1 VEAFH
6 RTLPSY
12 NETKLHNLPS
22 IAEELGLKNV
32 FLKDE
37 STRFGLPAFKILGA
51 SWAIHRC
58 LCENYSLPEEASL
71 DDVKEAVTKSK
82 QGARLVL
89 CSEGNWG
96 RACARMGK
104 ILAVPVTIYVPGF
117 MSAYTQNLL
126 GEEGAEVKVLEGGS
140 YDDSI
145 AAALED
151 SQRTGA
157 LLIMDTSW
165 EGYEQ
170 VPKVCLE

>member
-1 VEAFH
+1 
-6 RTLPSY
+6 
-12 NETKLHNLPS
+12 
-22 IAEELGLKNV
+22 
-32 FLKDE
+32 
-37 STRFGLPAFKILGA
+37 
-51 SWAIHRC
+51 
-58 LCENYSLPEEASL
+58 
-71 DDVKEAVTKSK
+71 
-82 QGARLVL
+82 
-89 CSEGNWG
+89 
-96 RACARMGK
+96 
-104 ILAVPVTIYVPGF
+104 